1 MINLDEVDRERLIEA
16 EWQIPAGEETG
27 SEKYFTEITIYG
39 NNRSGLLA
47 DISRALTEKGID
59 ICSMNTR
66 VSKQGI
72 ATLVTTFYISGRE
85 ELNRI
90 IEKLRMVESVLDVE
104 RTTG

>member
-1 MINLDEVDRERLIEA
+1 MINLEEEDRERLIEA
-16 EWQIPAGEETG
+16 EWQVTEGEDAGEQ
-27 SEKYFTEITIYG
+27 KYFTEITIYG

-90 IEKLRMVESVLDVE
+90 IEKIRMIESVLDVE

>member
-1 MINLDEVDRERLIEA
+1 
-16 EWQIPAGEETG
+16 
-27 SEKYFTEITIYG
+27 
-39 NNRSGLLA
+39 
-47 DISRALTEKGID
+47 
-59 ICSMNTR
+59 MNTR

-90 IEKLRMVESVLDVE
+90 IEKIRMIESVLDVE